1 MSMKDKKII
10 VKTESSNL
18 WWGIYGFCD
27 KTGWED
33 LSLFTEDD
41 KLICGV
47 CLNAKAYLQTELKNL
62 KNNIE
67 EKEYLEAIGN
77 YLKDDKCHYWYYYD
91 DAHHEEVL
99 EVEYNAPKNSK
110 GVKPRFIDIMH
121 PDRGIGLSTIK
132 TGIKAFAKKHLGID
146 DCEVEIECGEN
157 FEESLKSFKENE
169 KRLGG
174 KFNVIEKF
182 TDELIDDLSEYWQ
195 ISREEVLKKL
205 KTLKN

>member
-77 YLKDDKCHYWYYYD
+77 YLKDDKCHYWYYYGNGN
-91 DAHHEEVL
+91 EEVH
-99 EVEYNAPKNSK
+99 EVPYNAPLNAN
-110 GVKPRFIDIMH
+110 GEKPKFIDILH
-121 PDRGIGLSTIK
+121 PDKKIGLSTIK
-132 TGIKAFAKKHLGID
+132 TAVKAFAKKHLGID
-146 DCEVEIECGEN
+146 DCEVEIECDEN

-169 KRLGG
+169 KLLGREFSG
-174 KFNVIEKF
+174 VEKF
-182 TDELIDDLSEYWQ
+182 TDELIEDLSLYWQ
-195 ISREEVLKKL
+195 ISREGVLKKL
-205 KTLKN
+205 RTTFK